1 MSERSAGSAR
11 AERMTVG
18 GGTMSVGGG
27 TKTGRDLLR
36 VLDLSAAEIEA
47 LFDLAARVKALTRA
61 RRPHRP
67 LEGRTLAML
76 FQKASLRTRVTF
88 EIGMQQ
94 LGGIA
99 VYLSTRDFTL
109 DERESV
115 EDVARNLERW
125 VDAIMIRTFDDQVVE
140 RFARTARVPVIN
152 GLTDHHHPC
161 QILADLFTLRE
172 KWGRLAGTVV
182 AYVGDGNNVANSLL
196 EGAARTGVHLRVA
209 CPAGFEPDAAVLRA
223 AEAAAAA
230 TGATLAVG
238 HDPAAAVD
246 GADAIYTDTWVSMH
260 QEGDAARRRDLFR
273 PYQVDARLVARA
285 RPGAFV
291 MHCLPAHRGEEVTA
305 GVLDGPQSIVFDQA
319 ENRLHVQKAVLETL
333 IIGGASG
340 QAG

>member
-1 MSERSAGSAR
+1 M
-11 AERMTVG
+11 VG
-18 GGTMSVGGG
+18 RGM
-27 TKTGRDLLR
+27 KKKRDLLR
-36 VLDLSAAEIEA
+36 VLDLSVAEIA
-47 LFDLAARVKALTRA
+47 GLFELAARVKTRTRA
-61 RRPHRP
+61 RRPYRP

-99 VYLSTRDFTL
+99 VYLSARDFTL

-125 VDAIMIRTFDDQVVE
+125 VDAVMIRTFDDEVVE
-140 RFARTARVPVIN
+140 RLARTARVPVIN

-172 KWGRLAGTVV
+172 KRGRLAGTVM
-182 AYVGDGNNVANSLL
+182 AYVGDGNNIANSLL
-196 EGAARTGVHLRVA
+196 EGAAQTGIHLRVA
-209 CPAGFEPDAAVLRA
+209 SPPGFEPDAAVLRA
-223 AEAAAAA
+223 AEAAAAG
-230 TGATLAVG
+230 TGATLTVG
-238 HDPAAAVD
+238 HDPAAAVE

-273 PYQVDARLVARA
+273 PYQVDARLVAQA
-285 RPGAFV
+285 RPGALV
-291 MHCLPAHRGEEVTA
+291 MHCLPAHRGEEITA
-305 GVLDGPQSIVFDQA
+305 EVLDGPQSIAFDQA
-319 ENRLHVQKAVLETL
+319 ENRLHVQKAILETL
-333 IIGGASG
+333 IIGIIGGASG